1 MRTII
6 HLLLL
11 FALTGLLSALLT
23 WALARFGARL
33 GLVAAPTVDRW
44 HKRDTP
50 TSGGLAILLACG
62 LVYCRALGG
71 AFAPMAAGTL
81 LLSMAGFIDDR
92 LKLKAVTKLT
102 VQICAAAWMILSGY
116 VFHASPWPI
125 ANAAFS
131 FLWILGITNAFNL
144 IDNMDGLC
152 AGVTV
157 IIACFR
163 IGLLVSRGYALEAGM
178 LAVIAGGFAGFL
190 IFNRNPAKIFMGDT
204 GSMLAGFSLATLT
217 IGSPLAHTKVFA
229 LELAY
234 PVLTFVYPIFDVALV
249 SILRS
254 IAGRSIS
261 IGGRDHSSHRI
272 ALAGLGERRTVWILW
287 TLTALGGFAGLLI
300 QWEPL
305 VLGAAA
311 ALVLLLFTVFGIFL
325 ANLPSARERAVE

>member
-1 MRTII
+1 
-6 HLLLL
+6 
-11 FALTGLLSALLT
+11 
-23 WALARFGARL
+23 
-33 GLVAAPTVDRW
+33 
-44 HKRDTP
+44 
-50 TSGGLAILLACG
+50 
-62 LVYCRALGG
+62 
-71 AFAPMAAGTL
+71 
-81 LLSMAGFIDDR
+81 
-92 LKLKAVTKLT
+92 
-102 VQICAAAWMILSGY
+102 
-116 VFHASPWPI
+116 
-125 ANAAFS
+125 
-131 FLWILGITNAFNL
+131 
-144 IDNMDGLC
+144 
-152 AGVTV
+152 
-157 IIACFR
+157 
-163 IGLLVSRGYALEAGM
+163 M